1 MNRGMNDRPQPERD
15 DDAPSPEGDV
25 RRAKPP
31 TPATLYTPELMAE
44 ICRRLAEGESLLH
57 ICRTAGMPSEGT
69 VRLWVKQDRDGCAAQ
84 YTQAR
89 ELGYELLADELLE
102 IADDG
107 TNDWIDRDGQRVCD
121 HDHVSRS
128 RLRVD
133 TRKWVLS
140 KMLPKVFGDRL
151 QHTGDGGGAVQVRIT
166 IDDAR
171 AEP

>member
-1 MNRGMNDRPQPERD
+1 MNDPPQPERD
-15 DDAPSPEGDV
+15 TPPPEGDA

-107 TNDWIDRDGQRVCD
+107 TNRGGWLRRDS
-121 HDHVSRS
+121 VSPS
-128 RLRVD
+128 ISG
-133 TRKWVLS
+133 TS
-140 KMLPKVFGDRL
+140 AG
-151 QHTGDGGGAVQVRIT
+151 
-166 IDDAR
+166 
-171 AEP
+171 